1 VSLSLCQFDNRLC
14 QFTLFYRKKKPKS
27 FLSISDID
35 EINITLFYLKKNQKF
50 DKIDF
55 FGYISDID
63 EIK

>member
-1 VSLSLCQFDNRLC
+1 MSIYTILSE
-14 QFTLFYRKKKPKS
+14 KKNKS
-27 FLSISDID
+27 FLSVSDID
-35 EINITLFYLKKNQKF
+35 EINITLFYLKKPQKF

>member
-1 VSLSLCQFDNRLC
+1 MSIYTILSE
-14 QFTLFYRKKKPKS
+14 KKTES

-35 EINITLFYLKKNQKF
+35 EINITLFYLKKPQKF

-63 EIK
+63 EIKWIIVQD